1 MSHGGSDGG
10 GVSAEPDLTPLLD
23 LVLQLL
29 MFFIINVNFVSDQ
42 VNPDIKLPRSVSARP
57 MDKPGES
64 DIFLNQKSRTAAFMN
79 KLAPQDQER
88 LRNADSI
95 IMVTGRPPMSML
107 EARAWL
113 KDRYQDAVRAG
124 GEVKTVIHFRPDGDL
139 DVGELMK
146 LMTACK
152 VVGFKHIKMHAVVTR
167 GGP

>member
-1 MSHGGSDGG
+1 MSHGGGG
-10 GVSAEPDLTPLLD
+10 SSSEVDPNLTPLLD

-29 MFFIINVNFVSDQ
+29 MFFIINVNFVSEQ

-57 MDKPGES
+57 MDKPAEA
-64 DIFLNQKSRTAAFMN
+64 DIFLNQKSRTPAFLA
-79 KLAPQDQER
+79 KLSPADHER

-95 IMVTGRPPMSML
+95 IMVTGRPPMTLL

-113 KDRYQDAVRAG
+113 KDQFQRAEDAARAKG

-152 VVGFKHIKMHAVVTR
+152 VVGFKNIKMHAVVAK
-167 GGP
+167 